1 MNLHLSVN
9 SRGFTT
15 VGFLDRYNEP
25 CILQQSSLATE
36 PAIWFGLHSCQPK
49 ILASMAKALGVE
61 TDQTTGWVP
70 YPIPEAVSLT
80 TRMHLTQNQVKE
92 LLPILQHFAETGE
105 LPRELP

>member
-1 MNLHLSVN
+1 MNMN
-9 SRGFTT
+9 YGKTKRGFALITFT
-15 VGFLDRYNEP
+15 DRYGVE
-25 CILQQSSLATE
+25 CSLQKSSMAFE
-36 PAIWFGLHSCQPK
+36 SAIWLGPSEAQPK
-49 ILASMAKALGVE
+49 ILASMTKALGVE